1 VPERWES
8 VSKPVQSPDLSWAS
22 PTQLVSTEGWALE
35 QVSHWKL
42 VYRDGAITAEATT
55 EDMWPQDAP
64 SYALVWPP
72 EFDETPE
79 LAALSTD
86 ERNRI
91 VERIARGARE
101 FHGKVKIWKPG
112 PGWARTGKTTA
123 RCLEPGSGLE
133 VDLRGNAVFVR
144 DGVHEAEI
152 PVLRADGGVIELA
165 WSRRRLGGLD
175 DRTAGAVSRGLA
187 ELGFHETIMNN
198 SGDL

>member
-1 VPERWES
+1 
-8 VSKPVQSPDLSWAS
+8 VSKPLQSPDLSWVS
-22 PTQLVSTEGWALE
+22 LNQLASTEGWALE

-42 VYRDGAITAEATT
+42 VYRDGAVTAEVTT

-64 SYALVWPP
+64 SYALIWPP
-72 EFDETPE
+72 DFDATQE
-79 LAALSTD
+79 LATLSTD
-86 ERNRI
+86 ERNLI

-101 FHGKVKIWKPG
+101 FHGKVEVWKPSR
-112 PGWARTGKTTA
+112 GWARTGVATA
-123 RCLEPGSGLE
+123 RYLEPGSELE
-133 VDLRGNAVFVR
+133 VELKGHAVFVR

-175 DRTAGAVSRGLA
+175 DRTAGEVSRGLA

-198 SGDL
+198 SDDW